1 MKQCNQ
7 VLNGLF
13 SDTVVDSDSN
23 DTQGNAFVDDEA
35 ESNMQVITRKKEG
48 YYLYISI
55 SLY

>member
-35 ESNMQVITRKKEG
+35 ESNMQVITRKKG
-48 YYLYISI
+48 G
-55 SLY
+55 